1 MCKVQPLGAILPL
14 AVGLSISDLPTATWK
29 SVELSPEMTGKI
41 QIRNNEIVVS
51 CELKKWAKDDHLMP
65 VYMRALDNCSG
76 NC

>member
-41 QIRNNEIVVS
+41 QIRNNEIVGLTASPRGSEVS
-51 CELKKWAKDDHLMP
+51 SYLQ
-65 VYMRALDNCSG
+65 NTG
-76 NC
+76 